1 MATLKAQADKEQS
14 EFESEWKE
22 LGKMIEQ
29 VSMPCTRAAKPLR
42 PSLTVSLT
50 VHGLP

>member
-1 MATLKAQADKEQS
+1 MATLKSQADKEQS

-29 VSMPCTRAAKPLR
+29 AYHRLACASHSIA
-42 PSLTVSLT
+42 
-50 VHGLP
+50 